1 MQTHTDYRW
10 WKPSRTIPLF
20 GPNRR
25 LLHSLTII
33 AAIQASSVFVFT
45 QTTAPSTPAAA
56 QEVPGFIRRGLPG
69 PGHAA
74 LRGLEGEWRV
84 EKALYI
90 AVGTRE
96 KPAVSSDLIA
106 RRRWI
111 AGGRFLHDVTEGSI
125 AGGPYYRMGFLGY
138 SNEDARYEFVTVDG
152 MNANMM
158 IYRSDPVKGAQ
169 GSDAART
176 VAISM
181 SGTFTDQGLISEQ
194 TAGLV
199 IAQRTV
205 IRIQSDDRH
214 EIDLYFTPPG
224 RAEMLIDH
232 SVYTR
237 MRQ

>member
-25 LLHSLTII
+25 LLHSIAI
-33 AAIQASSVFVFT
+33 VAAIQAASAFVFT
-45 QTTAPSTPAAA
+45 QTSDSSKPDAT
-56 QEVPGFIRRGLPG
+56 EKVPGFIRRGLPG

-74 LRGLEGEWRV
+74 LRRLEGEWRV

-96 KPAVSSDLIA
+96 KPAVSGDLIA
-106 RRRWI
+106 RRHWI

-125 AGGPYYRMGFLGY
+125 AGGPYYRMGVLGY

-158 IYRSDPVKGAQ
+158 IYRSDPVKGAEQ
-169 GSDAART
+169 SDAARHF
-176 VAISM
+176 AISM

-194 TAGLV
+194 TAGSV
-199 IAQRTV
+199 IVQRTV
-205 IRIQSDDRH
+205 IRIHSDDRH

-232 SVYTR
+232 STYTR
-237 MRQ
+237 VRP

>member
-1 MQTHTDYRW
+1 MQTHTDHRW
-10 WKPSRTIPLF
+10 WTPSRTIPLF

-25 LLHSLTII
+25 LLHSIAII
-33 AAIQASSVFVFT
+33 AAIQASSAFVFT
-45 QTTAPSTPAAA
+45 QTSDPSKPNAT
-56 QEVPGFIRRGLPG
+56 EKVPGFIRRGLPG

-74 LRGLEGEWRV
+74 LRGLEGDWRV

-106 RRRWI
+106 RRHWI

-125 AGGPYYRMGFLGY
+125 AGGPYYRMGVLGY

-158 IYRSDPVKGAQ
+158 IYRSDPVKGAEH
-169 GSDAART
+169 SDAARHF
-176 VAISM
+176 AISM

-232 SVYTR
+232 SIYTR
-237 MRQ
+237 MRK

>member
-1 MQTHTDYRW
+1 M
-10 WKPSRTIPLF
+10 SS
-20 GPNRR
+20 NRR
-25 LLHSLTII
+25 LPHSI
-33 AAIQASSVFVFT
+33 AIVATIQASLAFVFT
-45 QTTAPSTPAAA
+45 QTSDPSKPNAT
-56 QEVPGFIRRGLPG
+56 EKVPGFIRRGLPG
-69 PGHAA
+69 PGHAT
-74 LRGLEGEWRV
+74 LRGLQGDWRV

-106 RRRWI
+106 RRHWI

-125 AGGPYYRMGFLGY
+125 AGGPYYRMGVLGY

-158 IYRSDPVKGAQ
+158 IYRSDPVKGA
-169 GSDAART
+169 GHSDAARHF
-176 VAISM
+176 AISL

-224 RAEMLIDH
+224 RAEILIDH
-232 SVYTR
+232 SIYTR
-237 MRQ
+237 MRK

>member
-1 MQTHTDYRW
+1 MVETVTRDSSLR
-10 WKPSRTIPLF
+10 
-20 GPNRR
+20 PNPAP
-25 LLHSLTII
+25 LLHCDHRGDSR
-33 AAIQASSVFVFT
+33 FVGIRIHAD
-45 QTTAPSTPAAA
+45 QRPLEA
-56 QEVPGFIRRGLPG
+56 QCHREGSGFIRRGLPG
-69 PGHAA
+69 RGHAA
-74 LRGLEGEWRV
+74 LRGLEGDWRV

-106 RRRWI
+106 RRHWI
-111 AGGRFLHDVTEGSI
+111 AGRRFLHDVTEGSI
-125 AGGPYYRMGFLGY
+125 AGGPYYRMGVLGY

-158 IYRSDPVKGAQ
+158 IYRSDPVKGAEH
-169 GSDAART
+169 SDAARHF
-176 VAISM
+176 AISM

-205 IRIQSDDRH
+205 IRIPSDDRH

-232 SVYTR
+232 SIYTR
-237 MRQ
+237 IRP

>member
-10 WKPSRTIPLF
+10 WKPSRTIPFF
-20 GPNRR
+20 GSKRR
-25 LLHSLTII
+25 LLHSIAII
-33 AAIQASSVFVFT
+33 AAIHASSVFVFT
-45 QTTAPSTPAAA
+45 QTSDPSKPDAA
-56 QEVPGFIRRGLPG
+56 ERVPGFIRRGLPG
-69 PGHAA
+69 PAHAA
-74 LRGLEGEWRV
+74 LRGLEGDWRV

-106 RRRWI
+106 RRHWI

-125 AGGPYYRMGFLGY
+125 AGGPYYRMGVLGY
-138 SNEDARYEFVTVDG
+138 SNEDGRYEFVTVDG

-158 IYRSDPVKGAQ
+158 IYRSDPVKAAQ
-169 GSDAART
+169 ASDAAGNS
-176 VAISM
+176 AISM

-232 SVYTR
+232 SIYTR
-237 MRQ
+237 MPK

>member
-1 MQTHTDYRW
+1 M
-10 WKPSRTIPLF
+10 
-20 GPNRR
+20 
-25 LLHSLTII
+25 
-33 AAIQASSVFVFT
+33 
-45 QTTAPSTPAAA
+45 
-56 QEVPGFIRRGLPG
+56 
-69 PGHAA
+69 
-74 LRGLEGEWRV
+74 
-84 EKALYI
+84 
-90 AVGTRE
+90 
-96 KPAVSSDLIA
+96 SSDLIA
-106 RRRWI
+106 RRHWI

-169 GSDAART
+169 HSDAARNF
-176 VAISM
+176 AISM

-232 SVYTR
+232 STYTR

>member
-1 MQTHTDYRW
+1 MQTHTDYQW
-10 WKPSRTIPLF
+10 WKLSRTIHLF

-25 LLHSLTII
+25 LLHSIAII

-45 QTTAPSTPAAA
+45 QTSAPSTPTAA

-74 LRGLEGEWRV
+74 LRGLEGDWRV
-84 EKALYI
+84 EKVLYI

-106 RRRWI
+106 RRHWI

-158 IYRSDPVKGAQ
+158 IYRSDPVKGAEH
-169 GSDAART
+169 SDAARNF
-176 VAISM
+176 AISM

-232 SVYTR
+232 SIYTR
-237 MRQ
+237 IRK

>member
-1 MQTHTDYRW
+1 MSTSDAPRF
-10 WKPSRTIPLF
+10 F

-25 LLHSLTII
+25 LFHAITII
-33 AAIQASSVFVFT
+33 AAIHASSAFVFT
-45 QTTAPSTPAAA
+45 QASDPSKPQAA
-56 QEVPGFIRRGLPG
+56 EKVPGFIRRGLPG

-74 LRGLEGEWRV
+74 LRRLEGDWRV

-106 RRRWI
+106 RRHWI

-158 IYRSDPVKGAQ
+158 IYRSDPVIAPQ
-169 GSDAART
+169 RSDAARQF
-176 VAISM
+176 AISM

-194 TAGLV
+194 TAGRV

-224 RAEMLIDH
+224 GSEMLIDH
-232 SVYTR
+232 SIYTR
-237 MRQ
+237 LPK

>member
-1 MQTHTDYRW
+1 M
-10 WKPSRTIPLF
+10 
-20 GPNRR
+20 
-25 LLHSLTII
+25 
-33 AAIQASSVFVFT
+33 
-45 QTTAPSTPAAA
+45 
-56 QEVPGFIRRGLPG
+56 
-69 PGHAA
+69 
-74 LRGLEGEWRV
+74 EGDWRV

-106 RRRWI
+106 RRHWI

-125 AGGPYYRMGFLGY
+125 AGGPYYRMGVLGY

-169 GSDAART
+169 RSDAARNF
-176 VAISM
+176 AISM

-232 SVYTR
+232 SIYTR

>member
-1 MQTHTDYRW
+1 M
-10 WKPSRTIPLF
+10 SS
-20 GPNRR
+20 NRR
-25 LLHSLTII
+25 LLHSI
-33 AAIQASSVFVFT
+33 AIVATIQASLAFVFT
-45 QTTAPSTPAAA
+45 QTSDPSKPNAT
-56 QEVPGFIRRGLPG
+56 EKVPGFIRRGLPG
-69 PGHAA
+69 PGHAT
-74 LRGLEGEWRV
+74 LRGLQGDWRV

-106 RRRWI
+106 RRHWI

-125 AGGPYYRMGFLGY
+125 AGGPYYRMGVLGY

-158 IYRSDPVKGAQ
+158 IYRSDPVKGT
-169 GSDAART
+169 GHSDAARHF
-176 VAISM
+176 AISL

-224 RAEMLIDH
+224 RAEILIDH
-232 SVYTR
+232 SIYTR
-237 MRQ
+237 MRK

>member
-25 LLHSLTII
+25 LLHSIAII
-33 AAIQASSVFVFT
+33 AAIQASSGFVFT
-45 QTTAPSTPAAA
+45 QTSAPSTPAAA

-74 LRGLEGEWRV
+74 LRGLEGDWRV

-106 RRRWI
+106 RRHWI

-125 AGGPYYRMGFLGY
+125 AGGPYYRMGVLGY

-158 IYRSDPVKGAQ
+158 IYRSDPVKGAEH
-169 GSDAART
+169 SDAARHF
-176 VAISM
+176 AISM

-232 SVYTR
+232 STYTR

>member
-1 MQTHTDYRW
+1 MQTH
-10 WKPSRTIPLF
+10 
-20 GPNRR
+20 R
-25 LLHSLTII
+25 LLLYVIAII
-33 AAIQASSVFVFT
+33 AAIPASSAFVLT
-45 QTTAPSTPAAA
+45 QTIDPSKPNAT
-56 QEVPGFIRRGLPG
+56 EKVPGFIRRGLPG

-96 KPAVSSDLIA
+96 KPAVSRDLTA
-106 RRRWI
+106 RRHWI

-125 AGGPYYRMGFLGY
+125 AGGPYYRMGVLGY

-158 IYRSDPVKGAQ
+158 IYRSDPVKRAEH
-169 GSDAART
+169 SDAARHS
-176 VAISM
+176 AISM

-205 IRIQSDDRH
+205 IRIQNDDRH

-232 SVYTR
+232 SIYTR
-237 MRQ
+237 MQK

>member
-1 MQTHTDYRW
+1 METQTHYHW
-10 WKPSRTIPLF
+10 WRPSRAIRLF
-20 GPNRR
+20 GFNRR
-25 LLHSLTII
+25 LLYFMAIV
-33 AAIQASSVFVFT
+33 AALQPSSAFVFT
-45 QTTAPSTPAAA
+45 QTSDLSKPNAT
-56 QEVPGFIRRGLPG
+56 EKVPGFIRRGLPG

-74 LRGLEGEWRV
+74 LRGLVGDWRV

-106 RRRWI
+106 RRHWI

-158 IYRSDPVKGAQ
+158 IYRSDPVKGAEH
-169 GSDAART
+169 SDAAGNF
-176 VAISM
+176 AISM

-232 SVYTR
+232 SIYTR
-237 MRQ
+237 MRK